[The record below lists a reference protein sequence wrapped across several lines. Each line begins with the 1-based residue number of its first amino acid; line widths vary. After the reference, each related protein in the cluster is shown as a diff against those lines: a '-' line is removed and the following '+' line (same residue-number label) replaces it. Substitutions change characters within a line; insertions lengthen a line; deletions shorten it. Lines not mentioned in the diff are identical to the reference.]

1 MMAYGFTAFTVFSP
15 PFFASLNPLFFSTQS
30 IFRRLFFLYSNGTL
44 FAFTWSGGLAAR
56 RGNDLRAKTA
66 QLCMRIS
73 HRNISLV

>member
-1 MMAYGFTAFTVFSP
+1 MMAYGFTAFTVFFP

-56 RGNDLRAKTA
+56 GGMAPRKTA